1 REWPEY
7 WRRCRKEQRN
17 EPARSGH
24 RAQMRRLA
32 RSPAAQSER
41 SSCNS
46 GTNCIRNPFKQ
57 RPGCHNEAIFNSL
70 LKR

>member
-1 REWPEY
+1 
-7 WRRCRKEQRN
+7 
-17 EPARSGH
+17 
-24 RAQMRRLA
+24 A

-70 LKR
+70 LGLVLDAAQSGRQRTYSVIQLSSISHQPSGA